1 MPNKKIK
8 YILIFEGNGKGTRVF
23 QNYLDGHSQITMIPG
38 TISSYFYIFYKK
50 FNKYNSK
57 QILNLFNIYFKS
69 LFKFNF
75 SKDHIRKQKKFFL
88 LSKKKIFNKEFLKL
102 HRKSDKNFFNFINSI
117 HYAYAKA
124 LGVNLSKI
132 KYFLIHIHNYIYMR
146 EEILVDFPVDTK
158 IIFFSES
165 RIEQNCFR
173 REFNSLIK
181 SNHLNLPLSRNYFQ
195 SFFSYI
201 QIFDYLTKPVK
212 DLENIKYKIFFVR
225 FKEFNSNRLKFIKRT
240 LRLLD
245 LKNEKICFTQTIL
258 KKPLIKDYSK
268 NYQTNDYFIET
279 IKNFKEDKRSIYLI
293 KALLKKF
300 FIKTK
305 QYKKNEISNYNFFIL
320 LKILIPN
327 KRELFSLYLTF
338 LNLKIFKYFF
348 MNLIIE
354 CFNIKKKVLKKYE
367 KNLLIN
373 EKFTYNIY
381 INFFAFDNFLIRK
394 NKKIISK
401 NKIILILFSLIYFL
415 NNSLLFFLSPIII
428 FINYLIRVKKNIYFY
443 FYNKHKTYK
452 FNNITII

>member
-23 QNYLDGHSQITMIPG
+23 QNHLDGHSQITMIPG

-50 FNKYNSK
+50 FNKHNPK
-57 QILNLFNIYFKS
+57 KILNLFNIYFKS

-75 SKDHIRKQKKFFL
+75 NQDYIRKKKKFFL
-88 LSKKKIFNKEFLKL
+88 LNKKKIFNREFLKL
-102 HRKSDKNFFNFINSI
+102 YKKRDKSFLNFISSI

-124 LGVNLSKI
+124 LGGNLSKI
-132 KYFLIHIHNYIYMR
+132 KYFIIHIHNYIYMR
-146 EEILVDFPVDTK
+146 EEILVNFPVDTK

-165 RIEQNCFR
+165 RIEQNCFQ
-173 REFNSLIK
+173 REFNSIIK

-212 DLENIKYKIFFVR
+212 DLENIKNKIFFVR
-225 FKEFNSNRLKFIKRT
+225 FREFNSNRLKFIKRT

-245 LKNEKICFTQTIL
+245 LKNERICFKQTIL
-258 KKPLIKDYSK
+258 KKPLREDYDK
-268 NYQTNDYFIET
+268 NYKTDDYFIKT
-279 IKNFKEDKRSIYLI
+279 IKNFKEDKTSIYLI

-305 QYKKNEISNYNFFIL
+305 QYKKNEIPNYSIFIL
-320 LKILIPN
+320 LRILIPN
-327 KRELFSLYLTF
+327 KRELYSLYLTF

-348 MNLIIE
+348 KNLAIE
-354 CFNIKKKVLKKYE
+354 CVNIKKNVLKKYE

-373 EKFTYNIY
+373 EKFTFNIY
-381 INFFAFDNFLIRK
+381 INFFSFDNFLIRS

-401 NKIILILFSLIYFL
+401 NKVILIFFSFIYFF
-415 NNSLLFFLSPIII
+415 NNSLLFFFSPIII
-428 FINYLIRVKKNIYFY
+428 FINYLIRVKKNIFFY

-452 FNNITII
+452 FKNITII